1 MTNFTILLKTEIS
14 RLARKEVRAETE
26 PLKKILAQKKAEI
39 LDLKRRLAHLESAT
53 KKHKGDISSASK
65 DGIRGS
71 KPEQAQGLRFRAA
84 GLVSLRK
91 RLGLT
96 GADMAKL
103 LGVSIQSVY
112 HWESGKTKPRASQ
125 LVLIAQIR
133 KLGKKGATERLNN
146 EVGA

>member
-53 KKHKGDISSASK
+53 KKHKSDISSASK

-71 KPEQAQGLRFRAA
+71 KPEKAQGLRFRAD

-133 KLGKKGATERLNN
+133 KLGKKGAAERLSS
-146 EVGA
+146 EISA